1 MASCHANRTAHP
13 RSGSSFI
20 ANGLKSKAQSQGVRS
35 LGLRR
40 SRYRGL
46 SKTHLRPKDEKI
58 SLRTINVLTFTVITT
73 DPNEVVQHERPYAAS
88 VPNMT
93 LPTHATH

>member
-1 MASCHANRTAHP
+1 M
-13 RSGSSFI
+13 
-20 ANGLKSKAQSQGVRS
+20 ANGLESKARF
-35 LGLRR
+35 RR
-40 SRYRGL
+40 VSTLSGCDGRGIEGFPR
-46 SKTHLRPKDEKI
+46 HLRPKDEKI

>member
-1 MASCHANRTAHP
+1 
-13 RSGSSFI
+13 
-20 ANGLKSKAQSQGVRS
+20 
-35 LGLRR
+35 
-40 SRYRGL
+40 
-46 SKTHLRPKDEKI
+46 LRPKDEKI